1 MSVSGSGTVN
11 YGHVAQKDDQ
21 KIESYGL
28 KELGWDKVPTGL
40 NSFLCHSQN
49 VPSGILIGN
58 GPPDK
63 PSDFHGLEHLVSRGP
78 FNGKQLFNVFLIDL
92 PTCVIRQMLQDPA
105 LMNGQIF
112 CLHGLLI

>member
-49 VPSGILIGN
+49 VPSGILSEMVRRIN
-58 GPPDK
+58 PLTSMVLSIWLAVD
-63 PSDFHGLEHLVSRGP
+63 R
-78 FNGKQLFNVFLIDL
+78 
-92 PTCVIRQMLQDPA
+92 
-105 LMNGQIF
+105 LMENSCSMSF
-112 CLHGLLI
+112 